1 LSDPERLVRCA
12 EKFRGMQ
19 ILFSGKAHPH
29 DEPGQKLI
37 RQIFEVAAK
46 LKSDALKIVYLE
58 NYEWKL
64 ASMLTAG
71 VDLWLNTPR
80 RPFEAS
86 GTSGM
91 KAALNGVPSLSVL
104 DGWWVEGW
112 IEGVTGWA
120 IPDSDTQEHEVASLY
135 DRLESTILPLYY
147 GDPEQWRT
155 VMRSTIALNGSFF
168 NTHRML
174 QEYISNA
181 YYPDNH
187 AVVSN
192 VTLEPALAK

>member
-1 LSDPERLVRCA
+1 
-12 EKFRGMQ
+12 
-19 ILFSGKAHPH
+19 
-29 DEPGQKLI
+29 
-37 RQIFEVAAK
+37 
-46 LKSDALKIVYLE
+46 
-58 NYEWKL
+58 
-64 ASMLTAG
+64 MLTAG

-120 IPDSDTQEHEVASLY
+120 IPDSDSQEHEVASLY

-147 GDPEQWRT
+147 GDPDHWRT

-181 YYPDNH
+181 YYPDKD
-187 AVVSN
+187 AIVSS
-192 VTLEPALAK
+192 VALEPALAK

>member
-1 LSDPERLVRCA
+1 
-12 EKFRGMQ
+12 
-19 ILFSGKAHPH
+19 
-29 DEPGQKLI
+29 
-37 RQIFEVAAK
+37 
-46 LKSDALKIVYLE
+46 
-58 NYEWKL
+58 
-64 ASMLTAG
+64 MLTAG

-104 DGWWVEGW
+104 DGWWVEGC
-112 IEGVTGWA
+112 IDGVTGWA
-120 IPDSDTQEHEVASLY
+120 IPDSDVQEDEVASLY
-135 DRLESTILPLYY
+135 QRLESTILPLYY
-147 GDPEQWRT
+147 GNPDQWRT

-181 YYPDNH
+181 YYPDNR
-187 AVVSN
+187 VS
-192 VTLEPALAK
+192 VSSAALEPALAK